1 MASTKAAIILPC
13 AKLTFSDFL
22 MIGKRAIALLLAAA
36 CAGCSGSGVYP
47 VEGQV
52 TWKDGRP
59 ASDIAGSL
67 VFFENAEKK
76 TTSRGSI
83 QPDGSFKLTTDKEN
97 DGAPAGEHTVL
108 IIEVGRKSLGGP
120 DSTAIAPS
128 KIDTRYA
135 TPGTSD
141 LRATVNAGTNK
152 ITVTVEPPK

>member
-1 MASTKAAIILPC
+1 
-13 AKLTFSDFL
+13 
-22 MIGKRAIALLLAAA
+22 MIGAAFP
-36 CAGCSGSGVYP
+36 GCSGSGIYP

-59 ASDIAGSL
+59 ATDIAGSL
-67 VFFENAEKK
+67 VFFENATKK

-83 QPDGSFKLTTDKEN
+83 QPDGSFKLTTNKEN

-108 IIEVGRKSLGGP
+108 IIEVGRKALGGP
-120 DSTAIAPS
+120 DASAIAPS

-135 TPGTSD
+135 TPATSE

-152 ITVTVEPPK
+152 ISVTVEPPK